1 MDYATNRKFFDLK
14 HNKKVKILMYIG
26 TPFVVLGAAMLAVSS
41 IPGLGLR
48 FLMML
53 CWYPLIVGVPVLA
66 VAFSFRVKES
76 DMLDLVEVRK
86 KEFFKDFEEKMDFPT
101 DFSSN
106 SILLSGCDDTQEAG
120 DLPPRKL
127 KSGVYLYP
135 VVTLTA
141 MYIKKDR
148 VCTMTRRFSLI
159 EEMQT
164 DESSEILLSAL
175 DGASVVSEGSNDS
188 KKFSFQVKNG
198 DEVVFSAPLFADDYT
213 EEQFAENILHTK
225 ERRGR

>member
-26 TPFVVLGAAMLAVSS
+26 TPFVALGAAMLAISS
-41 IPGLGLR
+41 VPGLGLR

-53 CWYPLIVGVPVLA
+53 CWYPLIVGVPLLA
-66 VAFSFRVKES
+66 VAFSLRVKES
-76 DMLDLVEVRK
+76 DMLDLVETRK

-106 SILLSGCDDTQEAG
+106 SILLSGCDDTQDTG

-141 MYIKKDR
+141 LYIKKDR
-148 VCTMTRRFSLI
+148 LCTMIRRFSLI
-159 EEMQT
+159 EDMQA
-164 DESSEILLSAL
+164 EENSEILFSEL
-175 DGASVVSEGSNDS
+175 DQAAVVTEGDADS
-188 KKFSFQVKNG
+188 KKFAFRVMNG
-198 DEVVFSAPLFADDYT
+198 EEIVFSAPLFADDYT